1 MLNMG
6 IITPGGVC
14 VCAFFSPHKMNTFI
28 HSWIKLAYQIT
39 CMPTPT
45 DQASRHPQTVLRG
58 YTGKQRQRQTAAE
71 AGGDVN
77 REMRKFRREGI
88 SFSTNAY
95 A

>member
-1 MLNMG
+1 
-6 IITPGGVC
+6 
-14 VCAFFSPHKMNTFI
+14 
-28 HSWIKLAYQIT
+28 
-39 CMPTPT
+39 MPTPT

-77 REMRKFRREGI
+77 RETRKFRREGI